1 MSRANLALSPDS
13 LIFTVLWF
21 GSLQSYVT
29 LFDGIRDA
37 LQWLYLNGFKRLNL
51 KVDWDWDRIGWKSL
65 LGGHN

>member
-37 LQWLYLNGFKRLNL
+37 LQWLYLAVPEWFQTLES
-51 KVDWDWDRIGWKSL
+51 KSG
-65 LGGHN
+65 LGLG